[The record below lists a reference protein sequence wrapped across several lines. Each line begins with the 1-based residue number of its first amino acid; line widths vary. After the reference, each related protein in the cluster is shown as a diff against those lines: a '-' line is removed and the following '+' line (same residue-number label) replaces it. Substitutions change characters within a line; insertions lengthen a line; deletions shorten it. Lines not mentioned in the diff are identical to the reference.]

1 MDLCFGLSTN
11 GLIFFIY
18 FLLFFLGVPLVN
30 ETTPSVIVIAPKCY
44 SKATVCHLIQ
54 LKLNTCAF
62 WDVLLLLRVKY
73 LMIQTMFRIGTQI
86 KTCHWSWVI
95 IFG

>member
-44 SKATVCHLIQ
+44 SKAAVCHLYPIEIEH
-54 LKLNTCAF
+54 LCILGCFVVIKGEVFDDSN
-62 WDVLLLLRVKY
+62 DV
-73 LMIQTMFRIGTQI
+73 
-86 KTCHWSWVI
+86 
-95 IFG
+95 